1 MIPWQYGNSTVP
13 ARVAEFGRRTGLRIQ
28 RGDPWGFES
37 PLSHQIDFASWP
49 IVVPNNLLAPPI
61 FQSSIVQ
68 IGLWKISAVM
78 PHGLLLLQCKQFL

>member
-1 MIPWQYGNSTVP
+1 MISWQYGNTTAP

-37 PLSHQIDFASWP
+37 PLSHQIDFAGWP
-49 IVVPNNLLAPPI
+49 IVVPSILLATPI
-61 FQSSIVQ
+61 IKSFIIQV
-68 IGLWKISAVM
+68 GLWNISVVM